1 MALTI
6 TPPAIVPQ
14 RPISPDERPSRWR
27 LTYAVELQI
36 LPAGGTTPRASV
48 IVNLAMN
55 PSRIDETRPGAV
67 SITPSVGGLGVDQ
80 RGFVRGTLQVEG
92 EFGIKAKSGWTPGRL
107 EGGQLVGGGI
117 TLADGNT
124 LWRELRRVF
133 ELWDSACNDPS
144 ITPRL
149 VWHDFRNDDHWLC
162 TLLEWSMPRDAA
174 QYRVHYPYS
183 FKLEIIGAADA
194 SGVSDEARIFQI
206 ATDAI
211 AVAIGA
217 INAVSGV
224 VADVGAFV
232 DTVDSTIRTAIFS
245 TAGALQGIIDGG
257 QGIVDGVRDVM
268 DIPATAVE
276 AARGLLDS
284 LVALVDDVMG
294 TSPWSPTSTTGSTLA
309 ALYATAGDGVD
320 ALDSLLAQ
328 PSLFSD
334 DPQEE
339 QARFDQQRAGV
350 ARLSDEEVAAAP
362 ASAFDLAARATPGS
376 ASRRQQAQ
384 FAEETPRAPG
394 GATRYVVK
402 RGDDIESVAAREL
415 GGASRW
421 PEIARLNDLSH
432 PYIAEARRPGG
443 AVAVPGDEI
452 WLPSTGV
459 RPAPPA
465 EDDPLGQDI
474 DAAWIFRGTDGGL
487 DAVRGENCLLQGLTT
502 RLTGTLGKDPL
513 FPSLGIAASVG
524 QPAGDGA
531 EIGVSVRRAMIAD
544 RRVDSIAKLEA
555 FVEGDVVGVE
565 VEVVAVNGRRQS
577 LTTRSA

>member
-1 MALTI
+1 MPLTI

-14 RPISPDERPSRWR
+14 RPIAPDERPSRWR

-36 LPAGGTTPRASV
+36 LPAGGSTPKASV

-55 PSRIDETRPGAV
+55 PSRVDETRPGAV

-133 ELWDSACNDPS
+133 ELWDAACSDPS
-144 ITPRL
+144 ISPRL
-149 VWHDFRNDDHWLC
+149 IWHDFRNDDHWLC
-162 TLLEWSMPRDAA
+162 TLSEWSMPRDAA

-183 FKLEIIGAADA
+183 FKLEIIGTADA
-194 SGVSDEARIFQI
+194 SGVPDEARLFQI

-211 AVAIGA
+211 SVAVGA

-232 DTVDSTIRTAIFS
+232 DTVDSTIRSAIFS
-245 TAGALQGIIDGG
+245 VSGALQGIIDGG
-257 QGIVDGVRDVM
+257 RGIVDGVRDVM

-284 LVALVDDVMG
+284 LLALVDDVMG
-294 TSPWSPTSTTGSTLA
+294 TSPWSPTSATGTTLA
-309 ALYATAGDGVD
+309 ALYATAGEGVD
-320 ALDSLLAQ
+320 ALDAMLAQ
-328 PSLFSD
+328 PTLFQD

-339 QARFDQQRAGV
+339 QSRFDQRRAG
-350 ARLSDEEVAAAP
+350 ASRLSDEEVAAAP
-362 ASAFDLAARATPGS
+362 AEAFDLAARATPGS
-376 ASRRQQAQ
+376 SARRQQAQ
-384 FAEETPRAPG
+384 PSEEGTRAPL
-394 GATRYVVK
+394 GATRYTV
-402 RGDDIESVAAREL
+402 RAGDDIESVAAREL
-415 GGASRW
+415 GDTSRW
-421 PEIARLNDLSH
+421 PEIARINDLSH
-432 PYIAEARRPGG
+432 PYIAEARRPGA

-452 WLPSTGV
+452 WLPSALA
-459 RPAPPA
+459 RPPTPDG
-465 EDDPLGQDI
+465 DDPLGRDI
-474 DAAWIFRGTDGGL
+474 SSTWTFRGATGEL
-487 DAVRGENCLLQGLTT
+487 DVVAGEQCLLQGLTT
-502 RLTGTLGKDPL
+502 RLTGTRGQDPL
-513 FPSLGIAASVG
+513 FPALGISAAIG
-524 QPAGDGA
+524 QPAGGGA
-531 EIGVSVRRAMIAD
+531 EIGVSVRRAVIAD

-565 VEVVAVNGRRQS
+565 VEVVAIDGQR
-577 LTTRSA
+577 LTTRRA